1 MITGQNRRKADK
13 QGGIMLP
20 CFLIM
25 GEKEADMKNDIIQ
38 NIRLDMNAPKIKSSL
53 SVRLGDTCT
62 RSIHVTMSNGGSVVS
77 MENALVA
84 LIEIEKPDGNH
95 CYNDCVIS
103 GNEIQYT
110 ITTQTVNV
118 EGTCKCQI
126 SVTFEDG
133 AVITSPIFDL
143 VVYSQLVDQNKVK
156 SKNEYTSLTEQVV
169 MANAYANNAK
179 ASETAAGVSETNA
192 KASEDAAKESETN
205 ALSSANDASQSAKEA
220 LESKEAAA
228 VSEINAK
235 AYAATAGI
243 NKQEAQQSALEAL
256 RSETAAKKS
265 ADAAGASE
273 SNAKKSETN
282 ALNSANAAAVSEK
295 NAKSSEK
302 AVKGSETNALS
313 SANDA
318 AQSAQEA
325 LSSKEEAAVSEG
337 NALISENNA
346 SAHKQAAAQSAL
358 AALTSE
364 TAAKKSA
371 DAAGVSESNARESEK
386 NALNSADAAGTSE
399 SNAKVSET
407 NADQRAAD
415 ADTSAKEAK
424 KYLEDLKASGQL
436 TLGETKD
443 TAYYG
448 DKGKAAYEHSF
459 LTGNPHNT
467 TYEEVGADK
476 SGAANAAL
484 TSSKDYTDE
493 KISEVNTELDK
504 RALTSELTIHTSDK
518 VVHITVEERTAW
530 NESYQNAV
538 AYTDQKIAAL
548 INGAPETLDTLKEIA
563 DAMEQNESVVEAL
576 NNAIGTKANLA
587 EFNSHESNTTVHITA
602 AERKKWNAY
611 TTQIANL
618 QKSIDTINKTLTSLG
633 SSVTE
638 LQNKQGYP
646 IAKEN

>member
-62 RSIHVTMSNGGSVVS
+62 RSIHVTLSNGGSVVS

-133 AVITSPIFDL
+133 AMITSPIFDL
-143 VVYSQLVDQNKVK
+143 VVYSQLVDQNEVK

-205 ALSSANDASQSAKEA
+205 ALSSANDAAQSAQEA
-220 LESKEAAA
+220 LASKEAAA
-228 VSEINAK
+228 ESETNAK

-256 RSETAAKKS
+256 TSETAAKKS

-282 ALNSANAAAVSEK
+282 ALNSANAA
-295 NAKSSEK
+295 
-302 AVKGSETNALS
+302 GTSETNAK
-313 SANDA
+313 A
-318 AQSAQEA
+318 
-325 LSSKEEAAVSEG
+325 
-337 NALISENNA
+337 
-346 SAHKQAAAQSAL
+346 
-358 AALTSE
+358 
-364 TAAKKSA
+364 
-371 DAAGVSESNARESEK
+371 
-386 NALNSADAAGTSE
+386 
-399 SNAKVSET
+399 SET
-407 NADQRAAD
+407 NADQRATD
-415 ADTSAKEAK
+415 ADISAKEAK
-424 KYLEDLKASGQL
+424 KYLENLKASGQL
-436 TLGETKD
+436 TLGETHD

-448 DKGKAAYEHSF
+448 DKGQTAYSHSIT
-459 LTGNPHNT
+459 TGNPHNT

-476 SGAANAAL
+476 SGAANTAL
-484 TSSKDYTDE
+484 TSSKVYTDE
-493 KISEVNTELDK
+493 KISEVNTELAK
-504 RALTSELTIHTSDK
+504 KALASELTIHTSDK

-611 TTQIANL
+611 TTQISNL
-618 QKSIDTINKTLTSLG
+618 QKSIDTIDKTLTSLG
-633 SSVTE
+633 NSVTE

>member
-1 MITGQNRRKADK
+1 
-13 QGGIMLP
+13 MLP

-62 RSIHVTMSNGGSVVS
+62 RSIHVTLSNGGSVVS

-133 AVITSPIFDL
+133 AMITSPIFDL
-143 VVYSQLVDQNKVK
+143 VVYSQLVDQNEVK
-156 SKNEYTSLTEQVV
+156 SQNEYTSLTEQVV

-205 ALSSANDASQSAKEA
+205 ALSA
-220 LESKEAAA
+220 
-228 VSEINAK
+228 
-235 AYAATAGI
+235 
-243 NKQEAQQSALEAL
+243 
-256 RSETAAKKS
+256 
-265 ADAAGASE
+265 
-273 SNAKKSETN
+273 
-282 ALNSANAAAVSEK
+282 
-295 NAKSSEK
+295 
-302 AVKGSETNALS
+302 
-313 SANDA
+313 ANDA

-325 LSSKEEAAVSEG
+325 LASKEAAAVSEG

-346 SAHKQAAAQSAL
+346 SAHEQAAAQSAL

-371 DAAGVSESNARESEK
+371 DAAGVSESNAKKSETNALNSANAAGTSEKNAKSSEKVAKESETNALSSANDAAQSAQEALASKEAAAVSEGNAKAYAATAGINKQEAQQSALEALTSETAAKKSADAAGVSESNAKDSEK
-386 NALNSADAAGTSE
+386 NALNSANAAGTSE
-399 SNAKVSET
+399 SNAKASET

-415 ADTSAKEAK
+415 ADTSARKAK
-424 KYLEDLKASGQL
+424 KCLEDLKASGQL
-436 TLGETKD
+436 TLGETHD

-448 DKGKAAYEHSF
+448 DKGQIAYEHSIT
-459 LTGNPHNT
+459 TGNPHNT
-467 TYEEVGADK
+467 TYKEVGADK
-476 SGAANAAL
+476 SGAANTAL

-493 KISEVNTELDK
+493 KISEVNAELAK
-504 RALTSELTIHTSDK
+504 KALASELTIHTADK

-611 TTQIANL
+611 TTQISNL

-633 SSVTE
+633 NSVTE

>member
-1 MITGQNRRKADK
+1 LIIGQNRRKADK

-133 AVITSPIFDL
+133 AMITSPIFDL
-143 VVYSQLVDQNKVK
+143 VVYSQLVDQNEVK

-205 ALSSANDASQSAKEA
+205 A
-220 LESKEAAA
+220 
-228 VSEINAK
+228 K

-256 RSETAAKKS
+256 TSETAAKKS

-273 SNAKKSETN
+273 LNAKKSETN
-282 ALNSANAAAVSEK
+282 SLNSANAAAVSEK

-302 AVKGSETNALS
+302 AAKESETNALS
-313 SANDA
+313 YANDA

-325 LSSKEEAAVSEG
+325 LSSKEAAAVSEE

-346 SAHKQAAAQSAL
+346 SAHEQAAAQSAL

-371 DAAGVSESNARESEK
+371 DAAGVSESNAKESEK
-386 NALNSADAAGTSE
+386 NALNSANAAGTSE

-436 TLGETKD
+436 TLGETHD

-448 DKGKAAYEHSF
+448 DKGKTAYAHSIMV
-459 LTGNPHNT
+459 GNPHNT

-476 SGAANAAL
+476 SGAANTAL
-484 TSSKDYTDE
+484 TSAKGYTDE
-493 KISEVNTELDK
+493 KITEVNTELGK

-530 NESYQNAV
+530 DESYQNAV
-538 AYTDQKIAAL
+538 AYTDQQIAAL

-563 DAMEQNESVVEAL
+563 DAMEQNKSVVEAL
-576 NNAIGTKANLA
+576 NNAIGTKANQA

-611 TTQIANL
+611 TTQIDNL
-618 QKSIDTINKTLTSLG
+618 QKIINTINKTLTSLG
-633 SSVTE
+633 NSVTE

>member
-133 AVITSPIFDL
+133 AVITSPLFDL
-143 VVYSQLVDQNKVK
+143 VVYSQLVDQNEVK
-156 SKNEYTSLTEQVV
+156 SQNEYTSLTEQVV

-205 ALSSANDASQSAKEA
+205 ALSAANDAAQSAQEA
-220 LESKEAAA
+220 LASKEAAA
-228 VSEINAK
+228 ESETNAK
-235 AYAATAGI
+235 EYAATAGI

-273 SNAKKSETN
+273 SNAK
-282 ALNSANAAAVSEK
+282 
-295 NAKSSEK
+295 
-302 AVKGSETNALS
+302 
-313 SANDA
+313 
-318 AQSAQEA
+318 
-325 LSSKEEAAVSEG
+325 
-337 NALISENNA
+337 
-346 SAHKQAAAQSAL
+346 
-358 AALTSE
+358 
-364 TAAKKSA
+364 
-371 DAAGVSESNARESEK
+371 ESEK
-386 NALNSADAAGTSE
+386 NALNSANAAGTSE
-399 SNAKVSET
+399 SNAKASET

-476 SGAANAAL
+476 TGAANAAL

-618 QKSIDTINKTLTSLG
+618 QKSINTINKTLTSLG

>member
-1 MITGQNRRKADK
+1 
-13 QGGIMLP
+13 MLP

-133 AVITSPIFDL
+133 AMITSPIFDL
-143 VVYSQLVDQNKVK
+143 VVYSQLVDQNEVK

-205 ALSSANDASQSAKEA
+205 A
-220 LESKEAAA
+220 
-228 VSEINAK
+228 K

-256 RSETAAKKS
+256 TSETAAKKS

-273 SNAKKSETN
+273 LNAKKSETN
-282 ALNSANAAAVSEK
+282 SLNSANAAAVSEK

-302 AVKGSETNALS
+302 AAKESETNALS
-313 SANDA
+313 YANDA

-325 LSSKEEAAVSEG
+325 LSSKEAAAVSEE

-346 SAHKQAAAQSAL
+346 SAHEQAAAQSAL

-371 DAAGVSESNARESEK
+371 DAAGVSESNAKESEK
-386 NALNSADAAGTSE
+386 NALNSANAAGTSE

-436 TLGETKD
+436 TLGETHD

-448 DKGKAAYEHSF
+448 DKGKTAYAHSIMV
-459 LTGNPHNT
+459 GNPHNT

-476 SGAANAAL
+476 SGAANTAL
-484 TSSKDYTDE
+484 TSAKGYTDE
-493 KISEVNTELDK
+493 KITEVNTELGK

-530 NESYQNAV
+530 DESYQNAV
-538 AYTDQKIAAL
+538 AYTDQQIAAL

-563 DAMEQNESVVEAL
+563 DAMEQNKSVVEAL
-576 NNAIGTKANLA
+576 NNAIGTKANQA

-611 TTQIANL
+611 TTQIDNL
-618 QKSIDTINKTLTSLG
+618 QKIINTINKTLTSLG
-633 SSVTE
+633 NSVTE

>member
-1 MITGQNRRKADK
+1 
-13 QGGIMLP
+13 MLP

-133 AVITSPIFDL
+133 AMITSPIFDL
-143 VVYSQLVDQNKVK
+143 VVYSQLVDQKEVK
-156 SKNEYTSLTEQVV
+156 SQNEYTSLTEQVV

-205 ALSSANDASQSAKEA
+205 ALSSANDASQSAQEA
-220 LESKEAAA
+220 LASKEAAA
-228 VSEINAK
+228 VSEGNALISENN
-235 AYAATAGI
+235 ASAHEQAALA
-243 NKQEAQQSALEAL
+243 ALT
-256 RSETAAKKS
+256 SETAAKKS
-265 ADAAGASE
+265 ADAAGVSE

-282 ALNSANAAAVSEK
+282 ALNSANAAGVSEK

-302 AVKGSETNALS
+302 AAKQSETNALS

-325 LSSKEEAAVSEG
+325 LSSKEAAAVSEG

-346 SAHKQAAAQSAL
+346 SAHEQAAAQSAL

-371 DAAGVSESNARESEK
+371 DAAGVSESNAKESEK
-386 NALNSADAAGTSE
+386 NALNSANAAGTSE
-399 SNAKVSET
+399 SNAKASET

-436 TLGETKD
+436 TLGETHD

-448 DKGKAAYEHSF
+448 DKGQTAYSHSIT
-459 LTGNPHNT
+459 TGNPHNT

-476 SGAANAAL
+476 SGAANVAL

-518 VVHITVEERTAW
+518 VVHITVEERTSW

-611 TTQIANL
+611 TTQISNL
-618 QKSIDTINKTLTSLG
+618 QKSINTVNKTLASLG
-633 SSVTE
+633 NSVTE

>member
-133 AVITSPIFDL
+133 AVITSPLFDL
-143 VVYSQLVDQNKVK
+143 VVYSQLVDQNEVK
-156 SKNEYTSLTEQVV
+156 SQNEYTSLTEQVV

-205 ALSSANDASQSAKEA
+205 ALSAANDAAQSAQEA
-220 LESKEAAA
+220 LASKEAAA
-228 VSEINAK
+228 ESETNAK
-235 AYAATAGI
+235 EYAATAGI

-282 ALNSANAAAVSEK
+282 ALNSANAA
-295 NAKSSEK
+295 
-302 AVKGSETNALS
+302 
-313 SANDA
+313 
-318 AQSAQEA
+318 
-325 LSSKEEAAVSEG
+325 
-337 NALISENNA
+337 
-346 SAHKQAAAQSAL
+346 
-358 AALTSE
+358 
-364 TAAKKSA
+364 
-371 DAAGVSESNARESEK
+371 
-386 NALNSADAAGTSE
+386 GTSE
-399 SNAKVSET
+399 SNAKASET

-476 SGAANAAL
+476 TGAANAAL

-618 QKSIDTINKTLTSLG
+618 QKSINTINKTLTSLG

>member
-1 MITGQNRRKADK
+1 
-13 QGGIMLP
+13 MLP

-156 SKNEYTSLTEQVV
+156 SQNE
-169 MANAYANNAK
+169 
-179 ASETAAGVSETNA
+179 
-192 KASEDAAKESETN
+192 
-205 ALSSANDASQSAKEA
+205 
-220 LESKEAAA
+220 
-228 VSEINAK
+228 
-235 AYAATAGI
+235 
-243 NKQEAQQSALEAL
+243 
-256 RSETAAKKS
+256 
-265 ADAAGASE
+265 
-273 SNAKKSETN
+273 
-282 ALNSANAAAVSEK
+282 
-295 NAKSSEK
+295 
-302 AVKGSETNALS
+302 
-313 SANDA
+313 
-318 AQSAQEA
+318 
-325 LSSKEEAAVSEG
+325 
-337 NALISENNA
+337 
-346 SAHKQAAAQSAL
+346 
-358 AALTSE
+358 
-364 TAAKKSA
+364 
-371 DAAGVSESNARESEK
+371 
-386 NALNSADAAGTSE
+386 
-399 SNAKVSET
+399 
-407 NADQRAAD
+407 
-415 ADTSAKEAK
+415 
-424 KYLEDLKASGQL
+424 
-436 TLGETKD
+436 
-443 TAYYG
+443 
-448 DKGKAAYEHSF
+448 YEHSF

>member
-1 MITGQNRRKADK
+1 
-13 QGGIMLP
+13 MLP

-62 RSIHVTMSNGGSVVS
+62 RSIHVTLSNGGSVVS

-133 AVITSPIFDL
+133 AMITSPIFDL
-143 VVYSQLVDQNKVK
+143 VVYSQLVDQNEVK
-156 SKNEYTSLTEQVV
+156 SQNEYKSLTEQVV

-205 ALSSANDASQSAKEA
+205 ALSA
-220 LESKEAAA
+220 
-228 VSEINAK
+228 
-235 AYAATAGI
+235 
-243 NKQEAQQSALEAL
+243 
-256 RSETAAKKS
+256 
-265 ADAAGASE
+265 
-273 SNAKKSETN
+273 
-282 ALNSANAAAVSEK
+282 
-295 NAKSSEK
+295 
-302 AVKGSETNALS
+302 
-313 SANDA
+313 ANDA

-325 LSSKEEAAVSEG
+325 LASKEAAAVSEG

-346 SAHKQAAAQSAL
+346 SAHEQAAAQSAL

-371 DAAGVSESNARESEK
+371 DAAGVSESNAKDSEK
-386 NALNSADAAGTSE
+386 NALNSANAAGTSE
-399 SNAKVSET
+399 SNAKASET

-415 ADTSAKEAK
+415 ADTSAREAK
-424 KYLEDLKASGQL
+424 KCLEDLKASGQL
-436 TLGETKD
+436 TLGETHD

>member
-62 RSIHVTMSNGGSVVS
+62 RSIHVTLSNGGSAVS

-133 AVITSPIFDL
+133 AMITSPIFDL
-143 VVYSQLVDQNKVK
+143 VVYSQLVDQNEVK

-205 ALSSANDASQSAKEA
+205 ALSSANDAAQSAQEA
-220 LESKEAAA
+220 LASKEAAA
-228 VSEINAK
+228 ESETNAK

-256 RSETAAKKS
+256 TSETAAKKS

-282 ALNSANAAAVSEK
+282 ALNSANAA
-295 NAKSSEK
+295 
-302 AVKGSETNALS
+302 GTSETNAK
-313 SANDA
+313 A
-318 AQSAQEA
+318 
-325 LSSKEEAAVSEG
+325 
-337 NALISENNA
+337 
-346 SAHKQAAAQSAL
+346 
-358 AALTSE
+358 
-364 TAAKKSA
+364 
-371 DAAGVSESNARESEK
+371 
-386 NALNSADAAGTSE
+386 
-399 SNAKVSET
+399 SET
-407 NADQRAAD
+407 NADQRATD
-415 ADTSAKEAK
+415 ADISAKEAK
-424 KYLEDLKASGQL
+424 KYLENLKASGQL
-436 TLGETKD
+436 TLGETHD

-448 DKGKAAYEHSF
+448 DKGQTAYSHSIT
-459 LTGNPHNT
+459 TGNPHNT

-476 SGAANAAL
+476 SGAANTAL
-484 TSSKDYTDE
+484 TSSKVYTDE
-493 KISEVNTELDK
+493 KISEVNTELAK
-504 RALTSELTIHTSDK
+504 KALASELTIHTSDK

-611 TTQIANL
+611 TTQISNL
-618 QKSIDTINKTLTSLG
+618 QKSIDTIDKTLTLLG
-633 SSVTE
+633 NSVTE

>member
-1 MITGQNRRKADK
+1 
-13 QGGIMLP
+13 MLP

-133 AVITSPIFDL
+133 AVITSPLFDL
-143 VVYSQLVDQNKVK
+143 VVYSQLVDQNEVK
-156 SKNEYTSLTEQVV
+156 SQNEYTSLTEQVV

-205 ALSSANDASQSAKEA
+205 ALSAANDAAQSAQEA
-220 LESKEAAA
+220 LASKEAAA
-228 VSEINAK
+228 ESETNAK
-235 AYAATAGI
+235 EYAATAGI

-302 AVKGSETNALS
+302 AAKGSETNAFS

-346 SAHKQAAAQSAL
+346 SAHEQAAAQSAL

-364 TAAKKSA
+364 KAAKKSA
-371 DAAGVSESNARESEK
+371 DAAGASESNAKESEK
-386 NALNSADAAGTSE
+386 NALNSANAAGTSE
-399 SNAKVSET
+399 SNAKASET
-407 NADQRAAD
+407 NA
-415 ADTSAKEAK
+415 EAK

-476 SGAANAAL
+476 TGAANAAL

-618 QKSIDTINKTLTSLG
+618 QKSINTINKTLTSLG

>member
-1 MITGQNRRKADK
+1 
-13 QGGIMLP
+13 MLP

-62 RSIHVTMSNGGSVVS
+62 RSIHVTLSNGGSVVS

-143 VVYSQLVDQNKVK
+143 VVYSQLVDQNEMK
-156 SKNEYTSLTEQVV
+156 SQNEYTSLTEQVV

-205 ALSSANDASQSAKEA
+205 ALSAANDAAQSAQEA
-220 LESKEAAA
+220 LASKKAAGVSEGKALISENNASAHEQAAA
-228 VSEINAK
+228 QSA
-235 AYAATAGI
+235 
-243 NKQEAQQSALEAL
+243 QEALA
-256 RSETAAKKS
+256 SETAAKKS
-265 ADAAGASE
+265 EEAADASE

-282 ALNSANAAAVSEK
+282 ALNSANAAAVSGK

-302 AVKGSETNALS
+302 AAKESETNALS

-325 LSSKEEAAVSEG
+325 LASKKAAGVSEG
-337 NALISENNA
+337 KALISENNA
-346 SAHKQAAAQSAL
+346 SAHEQAAAQSAQEAL
-358 AALTSE
+358 ASE
-364 TAAKKSA
+364 TAAKKSEEAA
-371 DAAGVSESNARESEK
+371 DASESNAKKSET
-386 NALNSADAAGTSE
+386 NALNSANAAGTSE

-436 TLGETKD
+436 TLGETHD

-448 DKGKAAYEHSF
+448 DKGKTAYAHSIMV
-459 LTGNPHNT
+459 GNPHNT

-476 SGAANAAL
+476 SGAANTAL
-484 TSSKDYTDE
+484 TSAKGYTDE
-493 KISEVNTELDK
+493 KITEVNTDLGK

-530 NESYQNAV
+530 DESYQNAV
-538 AYTDQKIAAL
+538 AYTDQQIAAL

-563 DAMEQNESVVEAL
+563 DAMEQNKSVVEAL
-576 NNAIGTKANLA
+576 NNAIGKKANQA

-611 TTQIANL
+611 TTQISNL

-633 SSVTE
+633 NSVTE

>member
-1 MITGQNRRKADK
+1 
-13 QGGIMLP
+13 MLP

-62 RSIHVTMSNGGSVVS
+62 RSIHVTMSNGGCVVS

-133 AVITSPIFDL
+133 AMITSPIFDL
-143 VVYSQLVDQNKVK
+143 VVYSQLVDQNEVK
-156 SKNEYTSLTEQVV
+156 SQNEYTSLTEQVV

-205 ALSSANDASQSAKEA
+205 ALSSANDASQSAQEA
-220 LESKEAAA
+220 LASKEA
-228 VSEINAK
+228 
-235 AYAATAGI
+235 
-243 NKQEAQQSALEAL
+243 
-256 RSETAAKKS
+256 
-265 ADAAGASE
+265 
-273 SNAKKSETN
+273 
-282 ALNSANAAAVSEK
+282 
-295 NAKSSEK
+295 
-302 AVKGSETNALS
+302 
-313 SANDA
+313 
-318 AQSAQEA
+318 
-325 LSSKEEAAVSEG
+325 AAVSEG

-346 SAHKQAAAQSAL
+346 SAHEQAAAQSAL

-371 DAAGVSESNARESEK
+371 DAAGKSEANAKKSET
-386 NALNSADAAGTSE
+386 NALNSANAAGVSEKNAKSSEKAAKESETNALSSANDAAQSAKEALASKEAAGVSEGNALISENNASAHEQTAAQSAKEALASETAAKKSADAAGKSE
-399 SNAKVSET
+399 ANAKKSETNALNSANVAGKSEANAKVSET
-407 NADQRAAD
+407 NAGQRAAD
-415 ADTSAKEAK
+415 ADASAQEAK

-436 TLGETKD
+436 TLGEAHD

-448 DKGKAAYEHSF
+448 DKGKAAYDHSIMA
-459 LTGNPHNT
+459 GNPHNT

-476 SGAANAAL
+476 HGAANTAL
-484 TSSKDYTDE
+484 TSAKGYTDE
-493 KISEVNTELDK
+493 KITEVNTELDK

-530 NESYQNAV
+530 DESYQNAV
-538 AYTDQKIAAL
+538 AYTDQRIAAL

-563 DAMEQNESVVEAL
+563 DAMEQNKSVVEAL
-576 NNAIGTKANLA
+576 NNAIGTKANQA
-587 EFNSHESNTTVHITA
+587 EFNSHESNTTVHLTA
-602 AERKKWNAY
+602 AERKKWNEY
-611 TTQIANL
+611 TTQISNL
-618 QKSIDTINKTLTSLG
+618 QKSIEAINKTLTSLG
-633 SSVTE
+633 NSVTE
-638 LQNKQGYP
+638 LKNKQGYP

>member
-62 RSIHVTMSNGGSVVS
+62 RSIHVTLSNGGSVVS

-126 SVTFEDG
+126 RVTFEDG

-143 VVYSQLVDQNKVK
+143 VVYSQLVDQNEVK
-156 SKNEYTSLTEQVV
+156 SQNEYTSLTEQVV

-205 ALSSANDASQSAKEA
+205 ALSSANDAAQSALEA
-220 LESKEAAA
+220 LASKEAAA
-228 VSEINAK
+228 ESETNAK
-235 AYAATAGI
+235 AYAATASI
-243 NKQEAQQSALEAL
+243 NKQEAQQSALE
-256 RSETAAKKS
+256 
-265 ADAAGASE
+265 
-273 SNAKKSETN
+273 
-282 ALNSANAAAVSEK
+282 
-295 NAKSSEK
+295 
-302 AVKGSETNALS
+302 
-313 SANDA
+313 
-318 AQSAQEA
+318 
-325 LSSKEEAAVSEG
+325 
-337 NALISENNA
+337 
-346 SAHKQAAAQSAL
+346 
-358 AALTSE
+358 ALTSE

-371 DAAGVSESNARESEK
+371 DAAGVSESNAKESEK

-530 NESYQNAV
+530 NKSYQNAV

-611 TTQIANL
+611 TTQIANM

>member
-1 MITGQNRRKADK
+1 
-13 QGGIMLP
+13 MLP

-62 RSIHVTMSNGGSVVS
+62 RSIHVTLSNGGSVVS

-143 VVYSQLVDQNKVK
+143 VVYAQLVDQNKVK
-156 SKNEYTSLTEQVV
+156 SQNEYTSLTEQVV
-169 MANAYANNAK
+169 MANVYANNAK

-205 ALSSANDASQSAKEA
+205 ALSSANDAE
-220 LESKEAAA
+220 
-228 VSEINAK
+228 
-235 AYAATAGI
+235 
-243 NKQEAQQSALEAL
+243 
-256 RSETAAKKS
+256 
-265 ADAAGASE
+265 
-273 SNAKKSETN
+273 
-282 ALNSANAAAVSEK
+282 
-295 NAKSSEK
+295 
-302 AVKGSETNALS
+302 
-313 SANDA
+313 
-318 AQSAQEA
+318 QSAQEA
-325 LSSKEEAAVSEG
+325 LASKEAAAVSEG

-346 SAHKQAAAQSAL
+346 SAHEQAAAQSAQEALHSETAAKKSADAAGASELNAKKSETNSLNSANAAAVSEKNAKASEDAAKESETNVLSSANDAAQSAQKALSSKEAAAVSEENALLSENNASAHEQAAAQSAL

-371 DAAGVSESNARESEK
+371 DAAGA
-386 NALNSADAAGTSE
+386 SE
-399 SNAKVSET
+399 SNAKASET
-407 NADQRAAD
+407 NADQRATD
-415 ADTSAKEAK
+415 ADISAKEAK
-424 KYLEDLKASGQL
+424 KYLENLKASGQL
-436 TLGETKD
+436 TLGETHD

-448 DKGKAAYEHSF
+448 DKGQTAYSHSIT
-459 LTGNPHNT
+459 TGNPHNT

-476 SGAANAAL
+476 SGAANTAL

-493 KISEVNTELDK
+493 KVSEVNAELAK
-504 RALTSELTIHTSDK
+504 KALASELTIHISDK

-602 AERKKWNAY
+602 AERMKWNAY

-618 QKSIDTINKTLTSLG
+618 QKSIDTINKTLTSL
-633 SSVTE
+633 SDSVTE
-638 LQNKQGYP
+638 LQKKQGYP

>member
-1 MITGQNRRKADK
+1 
-13 QGGIMLP
+13 MLP

-62 RSIHVTMSNGGSVVS
+62 RSIHVTMSNGGCVVS

-133 AVITSPIFDL
+133 AMITSPIFDL
-143 VVYSQLVDQNKVK
+143 VVYSQLVDQNEVK
-156 SKNEYTSLTEQVV
+156 SQNEYTSLTEQVV

-205 ALSSANDASQSAKEA
+205 ALSYANDASQSAQEA
-220 LESKEAAA
+220 LASKEAAA
-228 VSEINAK
+228 ESETNAK

-302 AVKGSETNALS
+302 AAKESETNALS

-346 SAHKQAAAQSAL
+346 SAHEQAAAQSAL

-371 DAAGVSESNARESEK
+371 DAAGVSESNAKKSET
-386 NALNSADAAGTSE
+386 NALNSANVAGKSE
-399 SNAKVSET
+399 ANAKVSET
-407 NADQRAAD
+407 NAGQRAAD
-415 ADTSAKEAK
+415 ADASAQEAK

-436 TLGETKD
+436 TLGEAHD

-448 DKGKAAYEHSF
+448 DKGKAAYDHSIMA
-459 LTGNPHNT
+459 GNPHNT

-476 SGAANAAL
+476 HGAANTAL
-484 TSSKDYTDE
+484 TSAKGYTDE
-493 KISEVNTELDK
+493 KITEVNTELGK

-518 VVHITVEERTAW
+518 VVHVAVEERTAW

-538 AYTDQKIAAL
+538 AYTDQRIAAL

-563 DAMEQNESVVEAL
+563 DAMEQNKSVVEAL
-576 NNAIGTKANLA
+576 NNAIGTKANQA
-587 EFNSHESNTTVHITA
+587 EFNSHESNTTVHLTA
-602 AERKKWNAY
+602 AERKKWNEY
-611 TTQIANL
+611 TTQISNL
-618 QKSIDTINKTLTSLG
+618 QKSIEAINKTLTSLG
-633 SSVTE
+633 NSVTE
-638 LQNKQGYP
+638 LKNKQGYP

>member
-38 NIRLDMNAPKIKSSL
+38 NIRLDMNAPKINSSL

-143 VVYSQLVDQNKVK
+143 VVYSQLVDQNEVK
-156 SKNEYTSLTEQVV
+156 SQNEYTSLTEQVV

-192 KASEDAAKESETN
+192 
-205 ALSSANDASQSAKEA
+205 LSSANDASQSAQEA
-220 LESKEAAA
+220 LASKEAAA
-228 VSEINAK
+228 ESEINAK

>member
-1 MITGQNRRKADK
+1 
-13 QGGIMLP
+13 MLP

-156 SKNEYTSLTEQVV
+156 SQNEYTSLTEQVV

-243 NKQEAQQSALEAL
+243 NKQEAQQSAL
-256 RSETAAKKS
+256 
-265 ADAAGASE
+265 
-273 SNAKKSETN
+273 
-282 ALNSANAAAVSEK
+282 
-295 NAKSSEK
+295 
-302 AVKGSETNALS
+302 
-313 SANDA
+313 
-318 AQSAQEA
+318 EA

>member
-1 MITGQNRRKADK
+1 
-13 QGGIMLP
+13 MLP

-62 RSIHVTMSNGGSVVS
+62 RSIHVTLSNGGSVVS

-133 AVITSPIFDL
+133 AMITSPIFDL
-143 VVYSQLVDQNKVK
+143 VVYSQLVDQNEVK

-205 ALSSANDASQSAKEA
+205 ALSSANDAAQSAQEA
-220 LESKEAAA
+220 LASKEAAA
-228 VSEINAK
+228 ESETNAK

-256 RSETAAKKS
+256 TSETAAKKS

-295 NAKSSEK
+295 NAKGSEK
-302 AVKGSETNALS
+302 AAKESETNAFS

-325 LSSKEEAAVSEG
+325 LASK
-337 NALISENNA
+337 
-346 SAHKQAAAQSAL
+346 
-358 AALTSE
+358 
-364 TAAKKSA
+364 
-371 DAAGVSESNARESEK
+371 DAAGASESNAKKSET
-386 NALNSADAAGTSE
+386 NALNSANAAGTSE
-399 SNAKVSET
+399 TNAKASET
-407 NADQRAAD
+407 NADQRATD
-415 ADTSAKEAK
+415 ADISAKEAK
-424 KYLEDLKASGQL
+424 KYLENLKASGQL
-436 TLGETKD
+436 TLGETHD

-448 DKGKAAYEHSF
+448 DKGQTAYSHSIT
-459 LTGNPHNT
+459 TGNPHNT

-476 SGAANAAL
+476 SGAANTAL
-484 TSSKDYTDE
+484 TSSKVYTDE
-493 KISEVNTELDK
+493 KISEVNTELAK
-504 RALTSELTIHTSDK
+504 KALASELTIHTSDK

-611 TTQIANL
+611 TTQISNL
-618 QKSIDTINKTLTSLG
+618 QKSIDTIDKTLTSLG
-633 SSVTE
+633 NSVTE

>member
-156 SKNEYTSLTEQVV
+156 SQNEYTSLTEQVV

-228 VSEINAK
+228 VSEGNALISENN
-235 AYAATAGI
+235 ASAHEQIAAQSA
-243 NKQEAQQSALEAL
+243 QEALE
-256 RSETAAKKS
+256 SETAAKKS

-273 SNAKKSETN
+273 SNAK
-282 ALNSANAAAVSEK
+282 
-295 NAKSSEK
+295 
-302 AVKGSETNALS
+302 
-313 SANDA
+313 
-318 AQSAQEA
+318 
-325 LSSKEEAAVSEG
+325 
-337 NALISENNA
+337 
-346 SAHKQAAAQSAL
+346 
-358 AALTSE
+358 
-364 TAAKKSA
+364 
-371 DAAGVSESNARESEK
+371 ESEK
-386 NALNSADAAGTSE
+386 NALNSANAAGTSE
-399 SNAKVSET
+399 SNAKSSET

-436 TLGETKD
+436 ILGETHD

-448 DKGKAAYEHSF
+448 DKGQTAYSHSIT
-459 LTGNPHNT
+459 TGNPHNT

-476 SGAANAAL
+476 SGAANTAL

-493 KISEVNTELDK
+493 KISEVNVELAK
-504 RALTSELTIHTSDK
+504 KALASELTIHISDK

-611 TTQIANL
+611 TTQIDNL
-618 QKSIDTINKTLTSLG
+618 KKSINTINKTLTSLG

>member
-38 NIRLDMNAPKIKSSL
+38 NIRLDMNAPKINSSL

-143 VVYSQLVDQNKVK
+143 VVYSQLVDQNEVK
-156 SKNEYTSLTEQVV
+156 SQNEYTSLTEQVV

-205 ALSSANDASQSAKEA
+205 ALSSANDASQSAQEA
-220 LESKEAAA
+220 LASKEAAA
-228 VSEINAK
+228 ESEINAK

-256 RSETAAKKS
+256 RSETA
-265 ADAAGASE
+265 
-273 SNAKKSETN
+273 AKKSETN

>member
-1 MITGQNRRKADK
+1 M
-13 QGGIMLP
+13 
-20 CFLIM
+20 
-25 GEKEADMKNDIIQ
+25 
-38 NIRLDMNAPKIKSSL
+38 
-53 SVRLGDTCT
+53 
-62 RSIHVTMSNGGSVVS
+62 
-77 MENALVA
+77 
-84 LIEIEKPDGNH
+84 
-95 CYNDCVIS
+95 
-103 GNEIQYT
+103 
-110 ITTQTVNV
+110 
-118 EGTCKCQI
+118 
-126 SVTFEDG
+126 
-133 AVITSPIFDL
+133 
-143 VVYSQLVDQNKVK
+143 
-156 SKNEYTSLTEQVV
+156 
-169 MANAYANNAK
+169 
-179 ASETAAGVSETNA
+179 
-192 KASEDAAKESETN
+192 
-205 ALSSANDASQSAKEA
+205 
-220 LESKEAAA
+220 
-228 VSEINAK
+228 
-235 AYAATAGI
+235 
-243 NKQEAQQSALEAL
+243 
-256 RSETAAKKS
+256 
-265 ADAAGASE
+265 
-273 SNAKKSETN
+273 
-282 ALNSANAAAVSEK
+282 
-295 NAKSSEK
+295 
-302 AVKGSETNALS
+302 
-313 SANDA
+313 
-318 AQSAQEA
+318 
-325 LSSKEEAAVSEG
+325 
-337 NALISENNA
+337 
-346 SAHKQAAAQSAL
+346 
-358 AALTSE
+358 
-364 TAAKKSA
+364 
-371 DAAGVSESNARESEK
+371 
-386 NALNSADAAGTSE
+386 
-399 SNAKVSET
+399 
-407 NADQRAAD
+407 
-415 ADTSAKEAK
+415 
-424 KYLEDLKASGQL
+424 

-476 SGAANAAL
+476 TGAANAAL

-618 QKSIDTINKTLTSLG
+618 QKSINTINKTLTSLG

>member
-1 MITGQNRRKADK
+1 MIIGQNRRKADK

-62 RSIHVTMSNGGSVVS
+62 RSIHVTLSNGGSVVS

-143 VVYSQLVDQNKVK
+143 VVYSQLVDQNEMK
-156 SKNEYTSLTEQVV
+156 SQNEYTSLTEQVV

-205 ALSSANDASQSAKEA
+205 ALSAANDAAQSAQEA
-220 LESKEAAA
+220 LASKEAAA
-228 VSEINAK
+228 VSEGKALISENNAS
-235 AYAATAGI
+235 AHEQAAAQSA
-243 NKQEAQQSALEAL
+243 QEALA
-256 RSETAAKKS
+256 SETAAKKS
-265 ADAAGASE
+265 EEAADASE

-282 ALNSANAAAVSEK
+282 ALNSAN
-295 NAKSSEK
+295 
-302 AVKGSETNALS
+302 
-313 SANDA
+313 
-318 AQSAQEA
+318 
-325 LSSKEEAAVSEG
+325 
-337 NALISENNA
+337 
-346 SAHKQAAAQSAL
+346 
-358 AALTSE
+358 
-364 TAAKKSA
+364 
-371 DAAGVSESNARESEK
+371 
-386 NALNSADAAGTSE
+386 AAGTSE

-436 TLGETKD
+436 TLGETHD

-448 DKGKAAYEHSF
+448 DKGKTAYAHSIMV
-459 LTGNPHNT
+459 GNPHNT

-476 SGAANAAL
+476 SGAANTAL
-484 TSSKDYTDE
+484 TSAKGYTDE
-493 KISEVNTELDK
+493 KITEVNTDLGK

-530 NESYQNAV
+530 DESYQNAV
-538 AYTDQKIAAL
+538 AYTDQQIAAL

-563 DAMEQNESVVEAL
+563 DAMEQNKSVVEAL
-576 NNAIGTKANLA
+576 NNAIGKKANQA

-611 TTQIANL
+611 TTQISNL

-633 SSVTE
+633 NSVTE

>member
-1 MITGQNRRKADK
+1 MIIGQNRRKADK

-133 AVITSPIFDL
+133 AMITSPIFDL
-143 VVYSQLVDQNKVK
+143 VVYSQLVDQNEVK

-205 ALSSANDASQSAKEA
+205 ALSSANDAAQSAKEA
-220 LESKEAAA
+220 LASKEAAA
-228 VSEINAK
+228 ESETNAK

-256 RSETAAKKS
+256 
-265 ADAAGASE
+265 
-273 SNAKKSETN
+273 
-282 ALNSANAAAVSEK
+282 
-295 NAKSSEK
+295 
-302 AVKGSETNALS
+302 
-313 SANDA
+313 
-318 AQSAQEA
+318 
-325 LSSKEEAAVSEG
+325 
-337 NALISENNA
+337 
-346 SAHKQAAAQSAL
+346 
-358 AALTSE
+358 TSE

-371 DAAGVSESNARESEK
+371 DAAGVSESNAKESEK
-386 NALNSADAAGTSE
+386 NALNSANAAGTSE

-436 TLGETKD
+436 TLGETHD

-448 DKGKAAYEHSF
+448 DKGKTAYAHSIMV
-459 LTGNPHNT
+459 GNPHNT

-476 SGAANAAL
+476 SGAANTAL
-484 TSSKDYTDE
+484 TSAKGYTDE
-493 KISEVNTELDK
+493 KITEVNTELGK

-530 NESYQNAV
+530 DESYQNAV
-538 AYTDQKIAAL
+538 AYTDQQIAAL

-563 DAMEQNESVVEAL
+563 DAMEQNKSVVEAL
-576 NNAIGTKANLA
+576 NNAIGTKANQA

-602 AERKKWNAY
+602 AERKKWNEY
-611 TTQIANL
+611 TTQISNL

-633 SSVTE
+633 NSVTE

>member
-1 MITGQNRRKADK
+1 MIIGQNRRKADK

-133 AVITSPIFDL
+133 AMITSPIFDL
-143 VVYSQLVDQNKVK
+143 VVYSQLVDQNEVK

-205 ALSSANDASQSAKEA
+205 ALS
-220 LESKEAAA
+220 
-228 VSEINAK
+228 
-235 AYAATAGI
+235 Y
-243 NKQEAQQSALEAL
+243 
-256 RSETAAKKS
+256 
-265 ADAAGASE
+265 
-273 SNAKKSETN
+273 
-282 ALNSANAAAVSEK
+282 
-295 NAKSSEK
+295 
-302 AVKGSETNALS
+302 
-313 SANDA
+313 ANDA

-325 LSSKEEAAVSEG
+325 LSSKEAAAVSEE

-346 SAHKQAAAQSAL
+346 SAHEQAAAQSAL

-371 DAAGVSESNARESEK
+371 DAAGASELNAKKSET
-386 NALNSADAAGTSE
+386 NSLNSANAAGTSE

-436 TLGETKD
+436 TLGETHD

-448 DKGKAAYEHSF
+448 DKGKTAYAHSIMV
-459 LTGNPHNT
+459 GNPHNT

-476 SGAANAAL
+476 SGAANTAL
-484 TSSKDYTDE
+484 TSAKGYTDE
-493 KISEVNTELDK
+493 KITEVNTELGK

-530 NESYQNAV
+530 DESYQNAV
-538 AYTDQKIAAL
+538 AYTDQQIAAL

-563 DAMEQNESVVEAL
+563 DAMEQNKSVVEAL
-576 NNAIGTKANLA
+576 NNAIGTKANQA

-602 AERKKWNAY
+602 AERKKWNEY
-611 TTQIANL
+611 TTQISNL

-633 SSVTE
+633 NSVTE

>member
-1 MITGQNRRKADK
+1 
-13 QGGIMLP
+13 MLP

-62 RSIHVTMSNGGSVVS
+62 RSIHVTMSNGGCVVS

-126 SVTFEDG
+126 SVSFEDG

-143 VVYSQLVDQNKVK
+143 VVYSQLVDQNEVK
-156 SKNEYTSLTEQVV
+156 SQNEYTSLTEQVV

-205 ALSSANDASQSAKEA
+205 ALSSANDAAQSAQEA
-220 LESKEAAA
+220 LASKEAAG
-228 VSEINAK
+228 VSEGNALISENN
-235 AYAATAGI
+235 ASAHEQAAA
-243 NKQEAQQSALEAL
+243 QSAQKAL
-256 RSETAAKKS
+256 ASETAAKKS
-265 ADAAGASE
+265 AEAAGASE

-282 ALNSANAAAVSEK
+282 ALNSANAAGVSESNAKKSEEAAKKSEQNAGISATKASQAAEDALESK
-295 NAKSSEK
+295 NATGVSESNAAGSENNAKQYANEAEQSAQK
-302 AVKGSETNALS
+302 ALDSETSAQNSASAASVSETNA
-313 SANDA
+313 
-318 AQSAQEA
+318 
-325 LSSKEEAAVSEG
+325 K
-337 NALISENNA
+337 ISETNA
-346 SAHKQAAAQSAL
+346 A
-358 AALTSE
+358 
-364 TAAKKSA
+364 KSA
-371 DAAGVSESNARESEK
+371 DAAGLSESNA
-386 NALNSADAAGTSE
+386 GTSE
-399 SNAKVSET
+399 ANA
-407 NADQRAAD
+407 NQRALD
-415 ADTSAKEAK
+415 AENSAKEAK
-424 KYLEDLKASGQL
+424 KYLDDLKASGQL
-436 TLGETKD
+436 TLGNTHD
-443 TAYYG
+443 TAFYG
-448 DKGKAAYEHSF
+448 DFGKTAYDHSQE
-459 LTGNPHNT
+459 TGNPHNT
-467 TYEEVGADK
+467 TYEDVGADK
-476 SGAANAAL
+476 VGSANTAL
-484 TSSKDYTDE
+484 TSAKSYTDE
-493 KISEVNTELDK
+493 KITEVNTELGK

-530 NESYQNAV
+530 DESYQNAV
-538 AYTDQKIAAL
+538 AYTDQRIAAL

-563 DAMEQNESVVEAL
+563 DAMEQNKSVVEAL
-576 NNAIGTKANLA
+576 NNAIGTKANQA

-602 AERKKWNAY
+602 VERKKWNEY
-611 TTQIANL
+611 TTQISNL
-618 QKSIDTINKTLTSLG
+618 NKSIDTINKTLTSLG
-633 SSVTE
+633 NSVTE

-646 IAKEN
+646 IVKEN

>member
-1 MITGQNRRKADK
+1 
-13 QGGIMLP
+13 MLP

-62 RSIHVTMSNGGSVVS
+62 RSIHVTMSNGGCVVS

-133 AVITSPIFDL
+133 AMITSPIFDL
-143 VVYSQLVDQNKVK
+143 VVYSQLVDQNEVK
-156 SKNEYTSLTEQVV
+156 SQNEYTSLTEQVV

-205 ALSSANDASQSAKEA
+205 ALSSANDASQSAQEA
-220 LESKEAAA
+220 LASKEA
-228 VSEINAK
+228 
-235 AYAATAGI
+235 
-243 NKQEAQQSALEAL
+243 
-256 RSETAAKKS
+256 
-265 ADAAGASE
+265 
-273 SNAKKSETN
+273 
-282 ALNSANAAAVSEK
+282 
-295 NAKSSEK
+295 
-302 AVKGSETNALS
+302 
-313 SANDA
+313 
-318 AQSAQEA
+318 
-325 LSSKEEAAVSEG
+325 AAVSEG

-346 SAHKQAAAQSAL
+346 SAHEQAAAQSAL

-371 DAAGVSESNARESEK
+371 DAAGKSEANAKKSET
-386 NALNSADAAGTSE
+386 NALNSANAAGVSEKNAKSSEKAAKESETNALSSANDAAQSAKEALASKEAAGVSEGNALISENNASAHEQTAAQSAKEALASETAAKKSADAAGKAE
-399 SNAKVSET
+399 ANAKVSET
-407 NADQRAAD
+407 NAGQRAAD
-415 ADTSAKEAK
+415 ADASAQEAK

-436 TLGETKD
+436 TLGEAHD

-448 DKGKAAYEHSF
+448 DKGKAAYDHSIMA
-459 LTGNPHNT
+459 GNPHNT

-476 SGAANAAL
+476 HGAANTAL
-484 TSSKDYTDE
+484 TSAKGYTDE
-493 KISEVNTELDK
+493 KITEVNTELDK

-530 NESYQNAV
+530 DESYQNAV
-538 AYTDQKIAAL
+538 AYTDQRIAAL

-563 DAMEQNESVVEAL
+563 DAMEQNKSVVEAL
-576 NNAIGTKANLA
+576 NNAIGTKANQA
-587 EFNSHESNTTVHITA
+587 EFNSHESNTTVHLTA
-602 AERKKWNAY
+602 AERKKWNEY
-611 TTQIANL
+611 TTQISNL
-618 QKSIDTINKTLTSLG
+618 QKSIEAINKTLTSLG
-633 SSVTE
+633 NSVTE
-638 LQNKQGYP
+638 LKNKQGYP

>member
-1 MITGQNRRKADK
+1 
-13 QGGIMLP
+13 MLP

-133 AVITSPIFDL
+133 AMITSPIFDL
-143 VVYSQLVDQNKVK
+143 VVYSQLVDQNEVK
-156 SKNEYTSLTEQVV
+156 SQNEYTSLTEQVI

-205 ALSSANDASQSAKEA
+205 ALSSANDAAQSAQEA
-220 LESKEAAA
+220 LASKEAAA
-228 VSEINAK
+228 ESETNAK
-235 AYAATAGI
+235 AYAANAGI
-243 NKQEAQQSALEAL
+243 NKQEAQQSAQEAL
-256 RSETAAKKS
+256 TSETAAKKS

-295 NAKSSEK
+295 NAKSSENI
-302 AVKGSETNALS
+302 AT
-313 SANDA
+313 
-318 AQSAQEA
+318 
-325 LSSKEEAAVSEG
+325 
-337 NALISENNA
+337 
-346 SAHKQAAAQSAL
+346 
-358 AALTSE
+358 
-364 TAAKKSA
+364 
-371 DAAGVSESNARESEK
+371 K
-386 NALNSADAAGTSE
+386 NATDAINSAAE
-399 SNAKVSET
+399 
-407 NADQRAAD
+407 
-415 ADTSAKEAK
+415 AKE
-424 KYLEDLKASGQL
+424 YLENLEASGIL
-436 TLGETKD
+436 TLGYGHGN
-443 TAYYG
+443 AMYG
-448 DKGKAAYEHSF
+448 DQGKKAYDHS
-459 LTGNPHNT
+459 LNLENPHNT
-467 TYEEVGADK
+467 TYKQVGADK
-476 SGAANAAL
+476 DGLAQAA
-484 TSSKDYTDE
+484 YE
-493 KISEVNTELDK
+493 
-504 RALTSELTIHTSDK
+504 
-518 VVHITVEERTAW
+518 
-530 NESYQNAV
+530 NAV
-538 AYTDQKIAAL
+538 AYTDQKVADL

-563 DAMEQNESVVEAL
+563 DAIETEHTVVEAL
-576 NNAIGTKANLA
+576 DAAIGKKANKS
-587 EFNSHESNTTVHITA
+587 EFDSHESNEVIHITDN
-602 AERKKWNAY
+602 ERTMWNAY
-611 TTQIANL
+611 A
-618 QKSIDTINKTLTSLG
+618 QKITEIEQ
-633 SSVTE
+633 VITE
-638 LQNKQGYP
+638 LQNRQGYP

>member
-1 MITGQNRRKADK
+1 
-13 QGGIMLP
+13 MLP

-133 AVITSPIFDL
+133 AVITSPLFDL
-143 VVYSQLVDQNKVK
+143 VVYSQLVDQNEVK
-156 SKNEYTSLTEQVV
+156 SQNEYTSLTEQVV

-179 ASETAAGVSETNA
+179 ASE
-192 KASEDAAKESETN
+192 DAAKESETN
-205 ALSSANDASQSAKEA
+205 ALSAANDAAQSAQEA
-220 LESKEAAA
+220 LASKEAAA
-228 VSEINAK
+228 ESETNAK
-235 AYAATAGI
+235 EYAATAGI

-302 AVKGSETNALS
+302 AAKGSETNAFS

-346 SAHKQAAAQSAL
+346 SAHEQAAAQSAL

-364 TAAKKSA
+364 KAAKKSA
-371 DAAGVSESNARESEK
+371 DAAGASESNAKESEK
-386 NALNSADAAGTSE
+386 NALNSANAAGTSE
-399 SNAKVSET
+399 SNAKASET

-476 SGAANAAL
+476 TGAANAAL

-618 QKSIDTINKTLTSLG
+618 QKSINTINKTLTSLG

>member
-1 MITGQNRRKADK
+1 
-13 QGGIMLP
+13 MLP

-38 NIRLDMNAPKIKSSL
+38 NIRLDMNAPKINSSL

-143 VVYSQLVDQNKVK
+143 VVYSQLVDQNEVK
-156 SKNEYTSLTEQVV
+156 SQNEYTSLTEQVV

-205 ALSSANDASQSAKEA
+205 ALSSANDASQSAQEA
-220 LESKEAAA
+220 LASKEAAA
-228 VSEINAK
+228 ESEINAK

-256 RSETAAKKS
+256 RSETAAKK
-265 ADAAGASE
+265 
-273 SNAKKSETN
+273 
-282 ALNSANAAAVSEK
+282 
-295 NAKSSEK
+295 
-302 AVKGSETNALS
+302 
-313 SANDA
+313 
-318 AQSAQEA
+318 
-325 LSSKEEAAVSEG
+325 
-337 NALISENNA
+337 
-346 SAHKQAAAQSAL
+346 
-358 AALTSE
+358 
-364 TAAKKSA
+364 
-371 DAAGVSESNARESEK
+371 
-386 NALNSADAAGTSE
+386 SADAAGTSE

>member
-1 MITGQNRRKADK
+1 
-13 QGGIMLP
+13 MLP

-133 AVITSPIFDL
+133 AMITSPIFDL
-143 VVYSQLVDQNKVK
+143 VVYSQLVDQKEVK
-156 SKNEYTSLTEQVV
+156 SQNEYTSLTEQVV

-205 ALSSANDASQSAKEA
+205 ALSSANDASQSAQEA
-220 LESKEAAA
+220 LASKEA
-228 VSEINAK
+228 
-235 AYAATAGI
+235 
-243 NKQEAQQSALEAL
+243 
-256 RSETAAKKS
+256 
-265 ADAAGASE
+265 
-273 SNAKKSETN
+273 
-282 ALNSANAAAVSEK
+282 
-295 NAKSSEK
+295 
-302 AVKGSETNALS
+302 
-313 SANDA
+313 
-318 AQSAQEA
+318 
-325 LSSKEEAAVSEG
+325 AAVSEG

-346 SAHKQAAAQSAL
+346 SAHEQAAAQSAL

-371 DAAGVSESNARESEK
+371 DAAGVSESNAKKSET
-386 NALNSADAAGTSE
+386 NALNSANAAGTSE
-399 SNAKVSET
+399 SNAKASET

-436 TLGETKD
+436 TLGETHD

-448 DKGKAAYEHSF
+448 DKGQTAYSHSIT
-459 LTGNPHNT
+459 TGNPHNT

-476 SGAANAAL
+476 SGAANVAL

-518 VVHITVEERTAW
+518 VVHITVEERTPW

-611 TTQIANL
+611 TTQISNL
-618 QKSIDTINKTLTSLG
+618 QKSINTVNKTLASLG
-633 SSVTE
+633 NSVTE

>member
-1 MITGQNRRKADK
+1 
-13 QGGIMLP
+13 MLP

-62 RSIHVTMSNGGSVVS
+62 RSIHVTLSNGGSVVS

-133 AVITSPIFDL
+133 AMITSPIFDL
-143 VVYSQLVDQNKVK
+143 VVYSQLVDQNEVK
-156 SKNEYTSLTEQVV
+156 SQNEYTSLTEQVV

-205 ALSSANDASQSAKEA
+205 ALSSANDA
-220 LESKEAAA
+220 
-228 VSEINAK
+228 
-235 AYAATAGI
+235 
-243 NKQEAQQSALEAL
+243 
-256 RSETAAKKS
+256 
-265 ADAAGASE
+265 
-273 SNAKKSETN
+273 
-282 ALNSANAAAVSEK
+282 
-295 NAKSSEK
+295 
-302 AVKGSETNALS
+302 
-313 SANDA
+313 

-325 LSSKEEAAVSEG
+325 LASKEAAAVSEG

-346 SAHKQAAAQSAL
+346 SAHEQAAAQSAL

-371 DAAGVSESNARESEK
+371 DAAGVSESNAKKSET
-386 NALNSADAAGTSE
+386 NALNSANAAGVSEKNAKSSEKAAKESETNALSSANDAAQSALEALASKKAAGVSEGKALISENNASAHEQAAAQSAQEALASETAAKKSETNALNSANAAGTSE

-436 TLGETKD
+436 TLGETHD

-448 DKGKAAYEHSF
+448 DKGKTAYAHSIMV
-459 LTGNPHNT
+459 GNPHNT

-476 SGAANAAL
+476 SGAANTAL
-484 TSSKDYTDE
+484 TSAKGYTDE
-493 KISEVNTELDK
+493 KITEVNTDLGK

-530 NESYQNAV
+530 DESYQNAV
-538 AYTDQKIAAL
+538 AYTDQQIAAL

-563 DAMEQNESVVEAL
+563 DAMEQNKSVVEAL
-576 NNAIGTKANLA
+576 NNAIGTKANQA

-602 AERKKWNAY
+602 AERKKWNEY
-611 TTQIANL
+611 TTPISNL

-633 SSVTE
+633 NSVTE

>member
-1 MITGQNRRKADK
+1 
-13 QGGIMLP
+13 MLP

-62 RSIHVTMSNGGSVVS
+62 RSIHVTMSNGGCVVS

-133 AVITSPIFDL
+133 AMITSPIFDL
-143 VVYSQLVDQNKVK
+143 VVYSQLVDQNEVK
-156 SKNEYTSLTEQVV
+156 SQNEYTSLTEQVV

-205 ALSSANDASQSAKEA
+205 ALSSANDASQSAQEA
-220 LESKEAAA
+220 LASKEA
-228 VSEINAK
+228 
-235 AYAATAGI
+235 
-243 NKQEAQQSALEAL
+243 
-256 RSETAAKKS
+256 
-265 ADAAGASE
+265 
-273 SNAKKSETN
+273 
-282 ALNSANAAAVSEK
+282 
-295 NAKSSEK
+295 
-302 AVKGSETNALS
+302 
-313 SANDA
+313 
-318 AQSAQEA
+318 
-325 LSSKEEAAVSEG
+325 AAVSEG

-346 SAHKQAAAQSAL
+346 SAHEQAAAQSAL

-371 DAAGVSESNARESEK
+371 DAAGVSESNAKKSETNTLNSANAAGVSEKNAKSSEKAAKESETNALSSANDAAQSAK
-386 NALNSADAAGTSE
+386 EALTSKEAAGVSEGNALISENNASAHEQTAAQSAKEALASETAAKKSADAAGKSEANAKKSETNALNSANVAGKSE
-399 SNAKVSET
+399 ANAKVSET
-407 NADQRAAD
+407 NAGQRAAD
-415 ADTSAKEAK
+415 ADASAQEAK

-436 TLGETKD
+436 TLGEAHD

-448 DKGKAAYEHSF
+448 DKGKAAYDHSIMA
-459 LTGNPHNT
+459 GNPHNT

-476 SGAANAAL
+476 HGAANTAL
-484 TSSKDYTDE
+484 TSAKGYTDE
-493 KISEVNTELDK
+493 KITEVNTELDK

-530 NESYQNAV
+530 DESYQNAV
-538 AYTDQKIAAL
+538 AYTDQRIAAL

-563 DAMEQNESVVEAL
+563 DAMEQNKSVVEAL
-576 NNAIGTKANLA
+576 NNAIGTKANQA
-587 EFNSHESNTTVHITA
+587 EFNSHESNTTVHLTA
-602 AERKKWNAY
+602 AERKKWNEY
-611 TTQIANL
+611 TTQISNL
-618 QKSIDTINKTLTSLG
+618 QKSIEAINKTLTSLG
-633 SSVTE
+633 NSVTE
-638 LQNKQGYP
+638 LKNKQGYP